1 MVAVKVRH
9 PGVSDAIERDFA
21 LMVAA
26 AGVLGKLPALK
37 ALRLEESLAQFAA
50 PLREQVD
57 LAREGFYLRAFS
69 YNFRKE
75 ARVSFPVPLYPL
87 VAPSV
92 LVESFERGALVSEYV
107 ARGAGAPHNSALA
120 RVGAR
125 AMLHM
130 LIVDNLVGRGRSDAN
145 DE

>member
-1 MVAVKVRH
+1 MDASALNLPPLKLNRSTALH
-9 PGVSDAIERDFA
+9 P
-21 LMVAA
+21 
-26 AGVLGKLPALK
+26 PTPY
-37 ALRLEESLAQFAA
+37 SLHPTQ
-50 PLREQVD
+50 
-57 LAREGFYLRAFS
+57 
-69 YNFRKE
+69 
-75 ARVSFPVPLYPL
+75 VPLYPL

-130 LIVDNLVGRGRSDAN
+130 LIVDNLVGVGGSERLNGN
-145 DE
+145 ILY

>member
-1 MVAVKVRH
+1 MR
-9 PGVSDAIERDFA
+9 
-21 LMVAA
+21 
-26 AGVLGKLPALK
+26 
-37 ALRLEESLAQFAA
+37 LRG
-50 PLREQVD
+50 R
-57 LAREGFYLRAFS
+57 
-69 YNFRKE
+69 FRSE
-75 ARVSFPVPLYPL
+75 PSSETTPPSTPSPTPQVPLYPL

-130 LIVDNLVGRGRSDAN
+130 LIVDNLVGVVVGVI
-145 DE
+145 E